1 MQAQT
6 EREGGKQ
13 RREKEEH
20 LLQLRRLFKIAS
32 RDSHLLRQP
41 LPLSLS
47 LSLYLVCRRRDAT
60 SIILKHLTHFIIMF
74 MLIFFTTGKPHLSL
88 GAAVIGGIFLLI
100 MFCLMFLRFMEG
112 LRGFDVRSFSLT
124 PSLHETRHTVS

>member
-6 EREGGKQ
+6 EREREGSREE
-13 RREKEEH
+13 RR
-20 LLQLRRLFKIAS
+20 RSTSCNFGVFS
-32 RDSHLLRQP
+32 RSRVATLTSCGSRY
-41 LPLSLS
+41 

-74 MLIFFTTGKPHLSL
+74 MLIFFTTGNPHLSL